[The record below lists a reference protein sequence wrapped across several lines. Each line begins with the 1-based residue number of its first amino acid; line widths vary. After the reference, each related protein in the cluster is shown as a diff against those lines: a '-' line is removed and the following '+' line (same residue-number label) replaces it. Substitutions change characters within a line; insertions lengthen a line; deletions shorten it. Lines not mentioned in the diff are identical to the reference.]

1 MASHR
6 EKVIRELISTEVTYV
21 NSLTWLQENFR
32 NPIKQGGI
40 ISDEEDQ
47 IIFLNSE
54 AILNLHKPLLEKL
67 QNAIKEAE
75 DANQIESICIGKI
88 LSDIIP
94 WLRLYTSYINGTQE
108 GSDLVEKLNK
118 TVRKKKH
125 KSTAQ
130 KIFLLTKKNHKE

>member
-118 TVRKKKH
+118 TVRKKNIK
-125 KSTAQ
+125 AQ
-130 KIFLLTKKNHKE
+130 HRKYFY